1 MVAARRVERK
11 RRTLQ
16 APDVRLVVVA
26 TWFIACVAAAQGTP
40 HFWPE
45 GAAPPPG
52 AELRAPAELAGFRFG
67 WSAAR
72 AQRACVA
79 AGHRWTAEAPTAR
92 CSGAARDPGFPA
104 QVSLRL
110 CEGRVCEIEAE
121 HAQASGWGGAYVTAL
136 RALRAAFGR
145 EQHGRFRGADDACV
159 VELEAGRDGVCFR
172 RDGQARHYWVAGG
185 SELELRLE
193 RSLGEPGPRLRVLF
207 RAATRVREID
217 LASN

>member
-1 MVAARRVERK
+1 M
-11 RRTLQ
+11 
-16 APDVRLVVVA
+16 RLVVVA
-26 TWFIACVAAAQGTP
+26 TWLFAAVAAAQGTP

-52 AELRAPAELAGFRFG
+52 SELRAPAELAGFSFG
-67 WSAAR
+67 WSVAR

-79 AGHRWTAEAPTAR
+79 AGHRWSVEAPNAR

-104 QVSLRL
+104 HVSLRF

-121 HAQASGWGGAYVTAL
+121 HAEASGWGGAYVTAL

-145 EQHGRFRGADDACV
+145 EQQGRFRGADDACV
-159 VELEAGRDGVCFR
+159 AELEAGRDGACFR

-193 RSLGEPGPRLRVLF
+193 RALGAQAPRLRVVF

>member
-1 MVAARRVERK
+1 VRVVLAVSLL
-11 RRTLQ
+11 T
-16 APDVRLVVVA
+16 AG
-26 TWFIACVAAAQGTP
+26 VAAAQGTP

-67 WSAAR
+67 WSEAR

-79 AGHRWTAEAPTAR
+79 AGHRWAAEAPTAR

-104 QVSLRL
+104 LVSLRF
-110 CEGRVCEIEAE
+110 CDGRVCEIEAE
-121 HAQASGWGGAYVTAL
+121 HAEASGWGGAYVTAL

-145 EQHGRFRGADDACV
+145 EQQGRFRGADDACV
-159 VELEAGRDGVCFR
+159 AELEAGRDGACFR

-193 RSLGEPGPRLRVLF
+193 RALGAPGPRLVVVF

>member
-1 MVAARRVERK
+1 M
-11 RRTLQ
+11 
-16 APDVRLVVVA
+16 RLVVVA
-26 TWFIACVAAAQGTP
+26 TWLFAAVAAAQGTP

-52 AELRAPAELAGFRFG
+52 SELRAPAELAGFSFG
-67 WSAAR
+67 WSVAR

-79 AGHRWTAEAPTAR
+79 AGHRWSVEAPIAR

-104 QVSLRL
+104 HVSLRF

-121 HAQASGWGGAYVTAL
+121 HAEASGWGGAYVTAL

-145 EQHGRFRGADDACV
+145 EQQGRFRGADDACV
-159 VELEAGRDGVCFR
+159 AELEAGRDGACFR

-193 RSLGEPGPRLRVLF
+193 RALGAQAPRLRVVF